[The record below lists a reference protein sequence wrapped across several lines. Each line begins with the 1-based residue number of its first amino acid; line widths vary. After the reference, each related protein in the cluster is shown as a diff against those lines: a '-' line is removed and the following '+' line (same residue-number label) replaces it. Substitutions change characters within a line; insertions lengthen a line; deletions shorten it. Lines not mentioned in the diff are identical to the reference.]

1 MEQDSVDDSFDV
13 NECGGDE
20 LDDSRFIVWS
30 VHISGMDW
38 LGEAIVGYF
47 VFFDKAP
54 VEAIDWGP
62 TIDEGFGDDV
72 FVEGV
77 FEDRQGDTEWL
88 WLFVCYNYTFDG
100 LRSSLRLG
108 RAPL

>member
-13 NECGGDE
+13 NECGGDK

-30 VHISGMDW
+30 IHISGTDW
-38 LGEAIVGYF
+38 LGEAIVGYP
-47 VFFDKAP
+47 VFLDKAP

-72 FVEGV
+72 FIESVL
-77 FEDRQGDTEWL
+77 EDR
-88 WLFVCYNYTFDG
+88 
-100 LRSSLRLG
+100 
-108 RAPL
+108 